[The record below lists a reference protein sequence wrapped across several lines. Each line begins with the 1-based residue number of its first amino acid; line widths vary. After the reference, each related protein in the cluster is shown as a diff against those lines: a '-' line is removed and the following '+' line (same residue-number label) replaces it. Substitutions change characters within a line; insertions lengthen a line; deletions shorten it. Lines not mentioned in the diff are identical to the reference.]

1 MGVGVTVSQVRDN
14 IAIIKANLES
24 AAKAGVETGSC
35 VIMRHAK
42 ETSPRQSG
50 ALANSGFV
58 SKVKRL
64 GSRVFGVIMGF
75 GGPISKDYAEKVHA
89 VNPWFMASVSAN
101 AYKIKDSIYGY
112 LAQALILKKQV
123 FKSERAD
130 VPYTPD
136 GG

>member
-1 MGVGVTVSQVRDN
+1 MTVKQVRAN
-14 IAIIKANLES
+14 VAIIKANLES

-35 VIMRHAK
+35 ILMERAK
-42 ETSPRQSG
+42 ESAPKQTG

-64 GSRVFGVIMGF
+64 GSRVFGVVMGF

-89 VNPWFMASVSAN
+89 VNPWFMTSVSAN
-101 AYKIKDSIYGY
+101 VSNLKDSIHRY
-112 LAQALILKKQV
+112 LAQALTLKKQS
-123 FKSERAD
+123 FKSQRSD